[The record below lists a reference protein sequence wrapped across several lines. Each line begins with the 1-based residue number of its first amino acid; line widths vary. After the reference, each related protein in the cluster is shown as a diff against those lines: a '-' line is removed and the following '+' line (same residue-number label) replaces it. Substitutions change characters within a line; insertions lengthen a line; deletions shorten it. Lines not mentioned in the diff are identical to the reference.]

1 MGIKL
6 KASSDFNLN
15 LHCTLMHSDYFVL
28 LLAKEEVM
36 SLIGV
41 ISFKKKNY
49 FGLLLVHV
57 EPTVVYR
64 RFYVASKTTFKCV
77 SMFILPITDKQ
88 SK

>member
-1 MGIKL
+1 MP
-6 KASSDFNLN
+6 
-15 LHCTLMHSDYFVL
+15 
-28 LLAKEEVM
+28 
-36 SLIGV
+36 LIGV